1 VNDFMKKI
9 GMIGGVGPEST
20 VDYYQRMIQ
29 LYRQKVRDDSY
40 PEIIINSID
49 MTAMLKMIADK
60 DFDGLIDLLTNGV
73 NSLYQAGADFGF
85 ISSNTPHIVFEQVQK
100 QSSIPLISIVEATR
114 KSAET
119 LNLKKIGL
127 LGTLFTMQSSF
138 YQAEFDQSG
147 ILLVTPSE
155 KEQQYIHQKLM
166 TEIEQ
171 GVFLDSTREDLLKIV
186 KRMLV
191 EDSIDGVILGCTEL
205 PLILTKDEFG
215 IPFLNTTKIHV
226 ESIIDELLYSSWK

>member
-1 VNDFMKKI
+1 VNEFMKKI

-29 LYRQKVRDDSY
+29 LYRQKVSDDSY

-85 ISSNTPHIVFEQVQK
+85 ISSNTPHIVFEQFQK

-155 KEQQYIHQKLM
+155 KEQQHIHQKLM

-171 GVFLDSTREDLLKIV
+171 GVFLDSTRKDLLKIV